1 MLQSNGISC
10 SNGLKIFVQCLIDK
24 LNINVYFT
32 TTLKQTGL
40 KNILLSINNN
50 RWLFYCLDW

>member
-1 MLQSNGISC
+1 MLQSNGINC
-10 SNGLKIFVQCLIDK
+10 GNGLKIFVQCLIDK

-40 KNILLSINNN
+40 KNILLSINNS
-50 RWLFYCLDW
+50 RWLLYCLDW